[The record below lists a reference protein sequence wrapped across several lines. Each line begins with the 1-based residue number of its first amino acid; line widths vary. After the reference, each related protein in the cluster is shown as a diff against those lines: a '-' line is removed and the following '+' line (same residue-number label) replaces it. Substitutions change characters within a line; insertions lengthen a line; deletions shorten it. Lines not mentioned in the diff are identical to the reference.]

1 MYTKND
7 ILCIF
12 IIRFLFRKGKTMHFY
27 TKWSRREYTLKQRLL
42 ALVPAFF
49 LFVLILPYLFVII
62 IPKLDASLHFPS
74 IYFGLINTI
83 FGVIFLVIGVIYG
96 FWSIYAQLTRA
107 SGTPLPVM
115 PTQRLLINGPFK
127 QCRNPM
133 TFGTVVAYLGVGI
146 LVGSLSSILIVLIL
160 GTLLLV
166 YIKRVEEKE
175 LEIRFGQD
183 YIAYK
188 KSTPMFFPRVF

>member
-1 MYTKND
+1 MN
-7 ILCIF
+7 L
-12 IIRFLFRKGKTMHFY
+12 Y

-62 IPKLDASLHFPS
+62 IPRLDASLHFPD
-74 IYFGLINTI
+74 IHFGLINTLL
-83 FGVIFLVIGVIYG
+83 GAVFLVIGVIYG

-115 PTQRLLINGPFK
+115 PTQKLLINGPFK

-133 TFGTVVAYLGVGI
+133 TFGTVMAYLGVGI

-160 GTLLLV
+160 GSLLLI
-166 YIKRVEEKE
+166 YIKRLEEKE

-183 YIAYK
+183 YVTYK
-188 KSTPMFFPRVF
+188 KTTPLFIPRVCPKK